1 MPVLSLSPQ
10 QVMGSRC
17 TTGVPHDWM
26 ATKALIR
33 WQSGERWIGVLDW
46 SLACVIGRWCWNRD
60 WFWSVVGFG
69 VSLVLDYRR
78 FWIIVVVCL
87 YYQLTDFT
95 LHLLFLS
102 TTLTF
107 TTRFPA
113 R

>member
-33 WQSGERWIGVLDW
+33 WQSGERWIG
-46 SLACVIGRWCWNRD
+46 RWCLNRD
-60 WFWSVVGFG
+60 WFWIVVGFG

-78 FWIIVVVCL
+78 R
-87 YYQLTDFT
+87 
-95 LHLLFLS
+95 LFILPFS
-102 TTLTF
+102 
-107 TTRFPA
+107 
-113 R
+113 